1 MNIEKLKQIPKPYYV
16 IAVMAIIVFGILIFG
31 GGSEALQQKDLT
43 SIEFK
48 LSGFEE
54 LIDEDGQNESIT
66 LTTAD
71 FKAKISIDP
80 VDINNYDGFIGA
92 LKDGKPDVKAKIM
105 TKDKELLTQD
115 EIIQAYQIEVNG
127 VSFSN
132 EEAK

>member
-1 MNIEKLKQIPKPYYV
+1 MNIEKLKQIPKQYYV
-16 IAVMAIIVFGILIFG
+16 IAVMAVIVFGILIFG

-92 LKDGKPDVKAKIM
+92 LKDGKPEVKAKIM
-105 TKDKELLTQD
+105 TDDKELLTQD

>member
-105 TKDKELLTQD
+105 TKDKELLNQD

>member
-1 MNIEKLKQIPKPYYV
+1 MNIEKLKQIPKQYYV
-16 IAVMAIIVFGILIFG
+16 IAVMAVIVFGILIFG

-66 LTTAD
+66 LTTTD

-80 VDINNYDGFIGA
+80 VDINNYDGFVGA

>member
-1 MNIEKLKQIPKPYYV
+1 MNIEKFKQIPKQYYV

-66 LTTAD
+66 LTTTD
-71 FKAKISIDP
+71 YKAKISIDP

-92 LKDGKPDVKAKIM
+92 LKDGKPEVKAKIM
-105 TKDKELLTQD
+105 TDDKELLTQD

>member
-48 LSGFEE
+48 LNGFEE

-105 TKDKELLTQD
+105 TKDKDLLTQD

>member
-66 LTTAD
+66 LTTTD

-92 LKDGKPDVKAKIM
+92 LKDGKPEVRAKIM
-105 TKDKELLTQD
+105 TKDKELLNQD

>member
-66 LTTAD
+66 LTTTD

>member
-1 MNIEKLKQIPKPYYV
+1 MNIEKLKQIPKQYYV
-16 IAVMAIIVFGILIFG
+16 IAIMAIIVFGILIFG

-66 LTTAD
+66 LTTTD

-80 VDINNYDGFIGA
+80 VDINNYDGFISA
-92 LKDGKPDVKAKIM
+92 LKDGKPEVKAKIM
-105 TKDKELLTQD
+105 TDDRELLTQD

-127 VSFSN
+127 ISFSN

>member
-1 MNIEKLKQIPKPYYV
+1 MNIEKLKQIPKQYYV

-48 LSGFEE
+48 VSGFEE

-71 FKAKISIDP
+71 FKSKISIDP

>member
-16 IAVMAIIVFGILIFG
+16 IAVMAVIVFGILIFG

-105 TKDKELLTQD
+105 TKDKDLLTQD

>member
-1 MNIEKLKQIPKPYYV
+1 MNIEKLKQIPKQYYV
-16 IAVMAIIVFGILIFG
+16 IAIMAIIVFGILIFG

-66 LTTAD
+66 LTTTD

-105 TKDKELLTQD
+105 IKDKELLTQD

>member
-1 MNIEKLKQIPKPYYV
+1 MNIEKLKQIPKQYYV
-16 IAVMAIIVFGILIFG
+16 IAVMVIIVFGILIFG

-80 VDINNYDGFIGA
+80 VDINNYDGFVGA
-92 LKDGKPDVKAKIM
+92 LKDGKPDVKAKIL

>member
-48 LSGFEE
+48 LNGFEE